1 MIMMFFIAVVP
12 SSVRSHVAEIDCGV
26 PPPIPHSVRLWDHS
40 STLGS
45 RVIYECNA
53 GYRNVGEG
61 NVSVCTA
68 RRQWDGASPL
78 CQGEN
83 EITSLG
89 SKQQRRHPVWV
100 TSVQPL
106 WPTMTRCLSLVEI
119 KCQQP
124 VVKPHA
130 KTLWDGSPHIGSVV
144 YYQCEEG
151 FYTRS
156 LRNYSVCGENGLWE
170 DIDLLCEGAT
180 FDHRC
185 LCFIYAL

>member
-1 MIMMFFIAVVP
+1 
-12 SSVRSHVAEIDCGV
+12 
-26 PPPIPHSVRLWDHS
+26 
-40 STLGS
+40 
-45 RVIYECNA
+45 
-53 GYRNVGEG
+53 
-61 NVSVCTA
+61 
-68 RRQWDGASPL
+68 
-78 CQGEN
+78 
-83 EITSLG
+83 
-89 SKQQRRHPVWV
+89 
-100 TSVQPL
+100 
-106 WPTMTRCLSLVEI
+106 MTRCLSLVEI

-180 FDHRC
+180 FDHRHIQHDVDVLFM
-185 LCFIYAL
+185 LCSNISRNNLAFWGTC